1 MIKAIMAAAAFGT
14 ALFLSGCNTV
24 QGLGEDVVVVGGAIK
39 DAATRDEQA
48 N

>member
-1 MIKAIMAAAAFGT
+1 MIKGIMAAAAFAT
-14 ALFLSGCNTV
+14 AMFLSGCNTV
-24 QGLGEDVVVVGGAIK
+24 QGLGEDVTVVGGAIK